1 MRPMRLQR
9 TLSLAVLAILC
20 TGCAQWSW
28 NPAKWF
34 REPAPAAAAEVQV
47 LTIDSTSGGGD
58 RFVQS
63 WDGARLVV
71 DVHSAGGSGTALLK
85 PVEGQSWPLRLAF
98 RVHSSGLAEFEA
110 RGAQVLR
117 MSFGSEPLTE
127 PALIDLPYG
136 IYRKESPQ
144 LEIRWLGNYR

>member
-1 MRPMRLQR
+1 MRLQR

-20 TGCAQWSW
+20 AGCGQWSW

-34 REPAPAAAAEVQV
+34 REPAPAPMAAVQV
-47 LTIDSTSGGGD
+47 LTIESTSGGGD

-63 WDGARLVV
+63 WEGARLVV
-71 DVHSAGGSGTALLK
+71 DVHSAGGSGTAVLK
-85 PVEGQSWPLRLAF
+85 PAEGQSWPLRLAF
-98 RVHSSGLAEFEA
+98 RVHSSALAEFEA
-110 RGAQVLR
+110 NGAQALR
-117 MSFGSEPLTE
+117 MSFGSVPLTE